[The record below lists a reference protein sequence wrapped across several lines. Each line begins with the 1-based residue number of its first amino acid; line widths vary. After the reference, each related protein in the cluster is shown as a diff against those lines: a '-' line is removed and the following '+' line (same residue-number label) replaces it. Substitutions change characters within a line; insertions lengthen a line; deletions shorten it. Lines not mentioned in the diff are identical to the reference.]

1 MKMNMNDIK
10 DIKDEKIN
18 YYMARALELA
28 KIAAELDEVP
38 VGAVVVCED
47 KIVGEGYNTRESGK
61 NALYHAEIKA
71 IDEACRNLGGW
82 RLHKCDIFVT
92 LEPCMMCAGA
102 IINSRIKTVYYGA
115 DDIKA
120 GGFGGVV
127 DLNSYKFNHKPQV
140 VGGIMREEASEL
152 LSEFFVSLRKSR
164 KQS

>member
-1 MKMNMNDIK
+1 MNENMNV
-10 DIKDEKIN
+10 EKIN
-18 YYMARALELA
+18 YYMLRALELA
-28 KIAAELDEVP
+28 ERAAWLDEVP
-38 VGAVVVCED
+38 VGAVVVCEGE
-47 KIVGEGYNTRESGK
+47 IVGEGYNTRESGK
-61 NALYHAEIKA
+61 NALCHAEIKA
-71 IDEACRNLGGW
+71 IDEACRRLGGW

-140 VGGIMREEASEL
+140 IGGIMKEESSEL
-152 LSEFFVSLRKSR
+152 LSEFFASLRKKR
-164 KQS
+164 KPL